1 MKRRFFLGNLGL
13 TALLG
18 TVFANKSMASKE
30 KLENGILQKGEIQ
43 HMVIFN
49 LTYPKDAPESKKFI
63 HDGTRILTG
72 IPVVKNF
79 QAFNQVSEKN
89 KFGFGFSMVF
99 TNSADYE
106 TYNKHPEHVAFVQNR
121 WMKEVSDYL
130 EIDFETNLSSGNG

>member
-1 MKRRFFLGNLGL
+1 MRRRFFLGNLGL

-18 TVFANKSMASKE
+18 TVFANKSMASKA

-49 LTYPKDAPESKKFI
+49 LTYPKYAPESKKFI
-63 HDGTRILTG
+63 QDGTRILTG

-99 TNSADYE
+99 TNRADYE

-130 EIDFETNLSSGNG
+130 EIDFETNLSSGIG